1 MPELP
6 EVETVCRSLRPHLV
20 GRRIERVEVRERRL
34 RLPVDV
40 KQIDLLTGKR
50 IESVDRVAKYILLRF
65 SNACVWLFH
74 LGMSGKLICTGANTP
89 CQKHDHIVVDLDDGR
104 QMRYHDP
111 RRFGLA
117 LITHTDELAGL
128 SQLCRLG
135 VDPFSETFTGEYLFS
150 FTHASERRIRDLLLD
165 QQIVAGLGNIYA
177 NEVLAMARVKPT
189 TRARRLTRKQV
200 GMIAAAIPKLLHDAI
215 QWCGTSFSDYR
226 DADDKSGEFQ
236 NHLRVYD
243 RQGKPCRV
251 CPNTIKRVAI
261 GNRSAFYCPTC
272 QK

>member
-20 GRRIERVEVRERRL
+20 GRKINRIEVRERRL
-34 RLPVDV
+34 RLPIDV
-40 KQIDLLTGKR
+40 RQIDLLTGKR
-50 IESVDRVAKYILLRF
+50 IESIDRVAKYILFGL
-65 SNACVWLFH
+65 SKGAVWLFH
-74 LGMSGKLICTGANTP
+74 LGMSGKLICTGANIP
-89 CQKHDHIVVDLDDGR
+89 CQKHDHIVVSLDDGR

-117 LITHTDELAGL
+117 VVTHVDELAEL
-128 SQLCRLG
+128 PQLRDLG
-135 VDPFSETFTGEYLFS
+135 VDPFSVRLTGEYLFS
-150 FTHASERRIRDLLLD
+150 FTRASDRRIRDLLID

-177 NEVLAMARVKPT
+177 NEVLAVVRVKPT
-189 TRARRLTRKQV
+189 TRAWRLTRKQV
-200 GMIAAAIPKLLHDAI
+200 DAIAAAIPELLHDAI

-243 RQGKPCRV
+243 RHGETCRV
-251 CPNTIKRVAI
+251 CPSTIKRVAI